1 MDKGSGTAI
10 VLLASFLME
19 EERELKEII
28 KIFKSA
34 FEKSVIKGSV
44 VGVLW
49 RSEVLKSNRNNYN
62 AFST

>member
-1 MDKGSGTAI
+1 MDKGFRNSYCA
-10 VLLASFLME
+10 VSEFLTE

-34 FEKSVIKGSV
+34 FEKSVIKGSD

-49 RSEVLKSNRNNYN
+49 WSEVLKSNGNNYN
-62 AFST
+62 AFNI